1 MKKKTILLFLA
12 ILMVLSVSVSAAV
25 ARNTFIMPDLS
36 FSNGNANCVLSV
48 VADDTSDTI
57 TAEIRLY
64 RGIFRVKKWE
74 AEDVGILEFRETT
87 SAATGATYTME
98 VDVTVGGVE
107 YSTRSVTN
115 TNNTTPGN

>member
-1 MKKKTILLFLA
+1 MKKKYIPMSLVV
-12 ILMVLSVSVSAAV
+12 LMVISISVSAAV
-25 ARNTFIMPDLS
+25 MRSTVIMPDLS

-48 VADDTSDTI
+48 VAANNDDLI

-74 AEDVGILEFRETT
+74 AEAVGILAFNETT